1 MNMINSF
8 LGRLHLASHIDL
20 MNEDQKALVKE
31 GVDYYKK
38 LAKNKKESLP
48 MLPIGFAYEGQ
59 KIVSSGLKTGDTL
72 YLALWNLGNDGPG
85 TQGGTQGTQGTVL
98 CVDKLAGLWYDFQ
111 G

>member
-1 MNMINSF
+1 
-8 LGRLHLASHIDL
+8 

-38 LAKNKKESLP
+38 LAKNKKKSLP

-72 YLALWNLGNDGPG
+72 YLALWNLGNDGPIEIPIDSG
-85 TQGGTQGTQGTVL
+85 YSNAVCSYPLSNELPFELKDG
-98 CVDKLAGLWYDFQ
+98 KLVVNFTEKCQARFFEIK
-111 G
+111 